1 MLLKKIVKALT
12 EKYLGDPG
20 CVGITASTGLA
31 AYNIAGTTLHRF
43 AGIGI
48 GKAPTE
54 KLIKDILKSGFIRRR
69 WEAVEVLVID
79 EISMINSTLFD
90 KLDVIARA
98 VRGVDLPFGGV
109 QLVITGDFFQLPP
122 VMQETGHDTP
132 RFCFE
137 ASAWKQAIQHTISL
151 TRIYRQRDPLFTKM
165 LNEIREGRPSA
176 HTIENFRKLSRPL
189 ESFADKGPEATELYP
204 LRREAD
210 LANARRMQKIKGP
223 IFTYAATSG
232 GIIED
237 AATRQRLLNDCIA
250 PEILELKQGAQVILT
265 KNIDDILVNGSQGR
279 VVGFANS
286 ETFFHSRWDD
296 EDHELDP
303 STLLTGSMEDAPEQR
318 PPLFPVVRFLLE
330 DGSTRVELCGPKGW
344 AVERWVPDPWED
356 SGWKVEKLA
365 TRTQVPLLP
374 AWALSIHKAQGQTLD
389 RVKVDLDRIF
399 EMGQAYVALS
409 RATTMD
415 GLQVLNFNP
424 DKIVVHPKV
433 KRFYASLSKSRNSG
447 E

>member
-1 MLLKKIVKALT
+1 
-12 EKYLGDPG
+12 
-20 CVGITASTGLA
+20 
-31 AYNIAGTTLHRF
+31 
-43 AGIGI
+43 
-48 GKAPTE
+48 
-54 KLIKDILKSGFIRRR
+54 
-69 WEAVEVLVID
+69 
-79 EISMINSTLFD
+79 
-90 KLDVIARA
+90 
-98 VRGVDLPFGGV
+98 
-109 QLVITGDFFQLPP
+109 
-122 VMQETGHDTP
+122 
-132 RFCFE
+132 
-137 ASAWKQAIQHTISL
+137 
-151 TRIYRQRDPLFTKM
+151 
-165 LNEIREGRPSA
+165 
-176 HTIENFRKLSRPL
+176 
-189 ESFADKGPEATELYP
+189 
-204 LRREAD
+204 
-210 LANARRMQKIKGP
+210 MQKIKGP
-223 IFTYAATSG
+223 IFTYAARSG
-232 GIIED
+232 GIIKD

-286 ETFFHSRWDD
+286 DTFLHSRWDD

-330 DGSTRVELCGPKGW
+330 DGSTRVELCGPTGW

-365 TRTQVPLLP
+365 TRTQVPLIP

-415 GLQVLNFNP
+415 GLQVLNFDP
-424 DKIVVHPKV
+424 DKIMVHPKV
-433 KRFYASLSKSRNSG
+433 KGFYASLSKSRNSG